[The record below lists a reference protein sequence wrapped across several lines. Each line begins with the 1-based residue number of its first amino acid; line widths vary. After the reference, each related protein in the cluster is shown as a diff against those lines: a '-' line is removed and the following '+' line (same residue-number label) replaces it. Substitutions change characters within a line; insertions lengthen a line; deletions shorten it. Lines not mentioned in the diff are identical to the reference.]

1 MKKRGILFRTIGL
14 LAILIC
20 GCNKTQAE
28 KGNKPDIETVEWRS
42 SYITFLQDINKNNS
56 KQGYE
61 FVIKDLDGDAIPEL
75 IVKEKLKLTVYRQ
88 NKEIEEVGSYNFATG
103 TTRLFSSESMNYPGI
118 FYFYVSG
125 GLNHYGYINI
135 QDKELNIQELWNED
149 YSGIYKEMGEER
161 EVIEKFSDDDKIIKE
176 SRDLYNNNCDLTFI
190 KMSSDNINLDEVIT
204 N

>member
-1 MKKRGILFRTIGL
+1 MKKRGILFGTIGL

-103 TTRLFSSESMNYPGI
+103 TTRLFSSER
-118 FYFYVSG
+118 
-125 GLNHYGYINI
+125 H
-135 QDKELNIQELWNED
+135 EL
-149 YSGIYKEMGEER
+149 
-161 EVIEKFSDDDKIIKE
+161 
-176 SRDLYNNNCDLTFI
+176 SRDFLFLC
-190 KMSSDNINLDEVIT
+190 
-204 N
+204 